1 MNVFGKDLCEV
12 NVEDLMMLIKEGI
25 SEDKELD
32 FKRDLKVDTDNDKKE
47 LAKDVCAFANSSG
60 GIILFGIDED
70 SDAKASE
77 LTGVDIESE
86 DELVR
91 RIQQILNARIS
102 PRIPGIRF
110 RKIDLENGKSV
121 FVVEIPKSFVSPHM
135 VKEDRFYF
143 RDSAMRHIMDEQ
155 ELRIASVASENVKER
170 VKQLRERRIMDILAD
185 DGPVKTIPGAKFV
198 LHIVPLE
205 AFERERKL
213 DIKGILHGNF
223 TDISPEGIGI
233 YDNRYS
239 LDGFVGYNSIPKN
252 PASSFVVVFYNGI
265 VEICKGFQNE
275 NKVFDVRK
283 LENRI
288 LKWANRFLAFQTIN
302 GIQYP
307 IVILASLVGAKG
319 YREKI
324 SSYDLSDHEI
334 NRDVLLLPEVVL
346 EENPMSEA
354 ELAKSLKPVLDSLWQ
369 AAGMASSCS
378 FNSEGVWEA
387 PTQ

>member
-12 NVEDLMMLIKEGI
+12 NVEDLMMLIAEGI
-25 SEDKELD
+25 PEDKMLD
-32 FKRDLKVDTDNDKKE
+32 FKRDLKVDTDSDKKE

-60 GIILFGIDED
+60 GIILIGVNQDN
-70 SDAKASE
+70 DAKASE

-91 RIQQILNARIS
+91 RIQQILKARVS
-102 PRIPGIRF
+102 PKIPGIRF

-155 ELRIASVASENVKER
+155 ELRIAFVASENVKER

-185 DGPVKTIPGAKFV
+185 EGPVKSIPGAKFV

-213 DIKGILHGNF
+213 DITGILHGNF
-223 TDISPEGIGI
+223 ADICPEGIQI
-233 YDNRYS
+233 VDYRYS
-239 LDGFVGYNSIPKN
+239 LDGFVGYNSMQKD
-252 PASSFVVVFYNGI
+252 PARSFVVVFYNGI
-265 VEICKGFQNE
+265 VEICKGISSE
-275 NKVFDVRK
+275 EKKLDVRK

-288 LKWANRFLAFQTIN
+288 VKWTNRFLAFQTNN

-319 YREKI
+319 YRERI
-324 SSYDLSDHEI
+324 NSYDLSDHEI
-334 NRDVLLLPEVVL
+334 DRDVLLLPEVVL
-346 EENPMSEA
+346 EENPLSEA
-354 ELAKSLKPVLDSLWQ
+354 ELVKSLKPVLDSLWQ

-378 FNSEGVWEA
+378 FNSEGVWKA
-387 PTQ
+387 PTE